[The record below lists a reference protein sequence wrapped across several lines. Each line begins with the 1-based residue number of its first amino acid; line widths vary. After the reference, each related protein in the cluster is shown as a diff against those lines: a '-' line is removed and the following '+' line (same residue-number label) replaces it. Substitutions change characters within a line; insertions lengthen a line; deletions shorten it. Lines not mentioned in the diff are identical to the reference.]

1 MDTKLST
8 GQCLMMKF
16 EPWNCNDRY
25 KIITTD
31 ETWFT
36 ICSYVMGGQ
45 GVLATWYKSFEIV
58 DLPHIRANRKTI
70 EQTELQY
77 GAF

>member
-1 MDTKLST
+1 
-8 GQCLMMKF
+8 
-16 EPWNCNDRY
+16 
-25 KIITTD
+25 
-31 ETWFT
+31 
-36 ICSYVMGGQ
+36 MGGQ
-45 GVLATWYKSFEIV
+45 GVLATWHKSFEIV